1 MNGCG
6 RVLCTAAALDG
17 ALNRRIVIERGKT
30 LPKASNLLLYL
41 YLIMCACMLL
51 FDLFSVLR
59 RRSFPCAGEARQEQW
74 KRYFNEICA
83 RGGDRPD
90 EEEAC
95 RYALLRLVPW
105 FLRPAMKGRGDDE
118 VLYFLL
124 RRLNAPAGVPGA
136 ISWCLTSPPT
146 AIP

>member
-1 MNGCG
+1 M
-6 RVLCTAAALDG
+6 
-17 ALNRRIVIERGKT
+17 
-30 LPKASNLLLYL
+30 PKASNLLLYL

-59 RRSFPCAGEARQEQW
+59 RRFSLRAGEARQEQW

-83 RGGDRPD
+83 RGGNRPD

-124 RRLNAPAGVPGA
+124 RRLNALLEFQGA
-136 ISWCLTSPPT
+136 ISWCLDQPPT